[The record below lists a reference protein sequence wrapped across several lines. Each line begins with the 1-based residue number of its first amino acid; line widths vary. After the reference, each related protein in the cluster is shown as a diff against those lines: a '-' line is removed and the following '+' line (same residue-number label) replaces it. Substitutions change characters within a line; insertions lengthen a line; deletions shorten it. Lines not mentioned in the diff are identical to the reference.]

1 MKKIL
6 SLAIIALVS
15 VSTFAQRHDREMKRE
30 RPNLTTEQMADLRTK
45 KMTLAL
51 DLNERQQKQIL
62 EINKKMAAEHKKM
75 REARKTIKESGKKP
89 SSDEIYKKKSE
100 RLDKMIAHKAE
111 MKKILT
117 PEQYEK
123 WQKMAKRKAHKM
135 KGKRG
140 KKGKRRHREGDR
152 R

>member
-6 SLAIIALVS
+6 SLAIIALIS
-15 VSTFAQRHDREMKRE
+15 VSTFAQRHNSEMKRE
-30 RPNLTTEQMADLRTK
+30 RPNLSAEQMADLRTK

-51 DLNERQQKQIL
+51 DLNERQQKEIF
-62 EINKKMAAEHKKM
+62 EINKEMAADHKKIK
-75 REARKTIKESGKKP
+75 EARKVMKESDKKP

-100 RLDKMIAHKAE
+100 RLDKMIAHKTE

-123 WQKMAKRKAHKM
+123 WEKMAKRKAHKM

-140 KKGKRRHREGDR
+140 KNRKYRSKHGK
-152 R
+152 